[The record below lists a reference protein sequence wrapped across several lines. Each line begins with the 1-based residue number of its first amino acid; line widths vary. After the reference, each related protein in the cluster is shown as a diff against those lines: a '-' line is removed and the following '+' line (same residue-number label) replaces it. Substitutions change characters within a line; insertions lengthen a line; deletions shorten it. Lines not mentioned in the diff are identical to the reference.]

1 MFPPKGGSGVKLSP
15 EALQDASDWS
25 RKAGVAVTCALKG
38 RCPYGP
44 LGANSFGT
52 WGGERGVCIT
62 RQGCPPRGQEAV
74 ALFQGHFRGDLPQ
87 SGSFSCACQARA
99 QAGDAHQAKR
109 RQSAV
114 GVDAAGFTGLQS
126 SQDDVS
132 GLWAASALAF
142 PTSS

>member
-1 MFPPKGGSGVKLSP
+1 MKLSP

-52 WGGERGVCIT
+52 WGGGRGVCIT